1 MAPKASLTLEKL
13 AALGLDRLAQLVLDA
28 AESHAAVKKLVET
41 AMAATKGPKAVAML
55 IDRRLAALERGK
67 SQLASDKAKAFT
79 IDLGLIQKAIV
90 EELGPVDPS
99 AAAQRLLRF
108 IATHSSVYERTDDPQ
123 NRVEAVYNSAVAAL
137 QPLAAAMPEAD
148 RSGLPDMVMAELASQ
163 MYLFFLPAVE
173 AVVGCLAGKARKAFD
188 ADLVRLLQQPPPH
201 GSAWDYAH
209 ERRVQALIGARQLIA
224 KAQGDIDGFVA
235 LEDSKPPDRQN
246 PLATAAIL
254 LGAGRLPQALAWV
267 RRDTGPPAYLTHA
280 DVADGLPGR
289 DPVSLGRIGL
299 EARILEAM
307 GDRAAAQAL
316 RWACF
321 EDTFDAAM
329 LREHIAHLDD
339 FDEFD
344 VIDRAFGLVAASP
357 AAYRALGFFIA
368 WPQYERAARLVVE
381 RRAIWNG
388 RRYELLMP
396 AATALEDA
404 WPVAASVLYRVLLDD
419 ILAGARSF
427 AYGFAARY
435 LVRLDALAA
444 ACDAASHGAI
454 ETHALYRANLMN
466 LHGRKGEFWQVFA
479 RTQKPA

>member
-1 MAPKASLTLEKL
+1 MASKASLTHEKL
-13 AALGLDRLAQLVLDA
+13 MALGLERLAQLVLDA
-28 AESHAAVKKLVET
+28 AESHAAVRKLVET
-41 AMAATKGPKAVAML
+41 ALAATKGPKAVAMV

-67 SQLASDKAKAFT
+67 SQLAPDKAKAFT
-79 IDLGLIQKAIV
+79 MDLGLIQKAIV
-90 EELGPVDPS
+90 EELGPVDPC

-108 IATHSSVYERTDDPQ
+108 IATHYVAYQRTDDPQ
-123 NRVEAVYNSAVAAL
+123 NRIEAVYNSAVAAL

-148 RSGLPDMVMAELASQ
+148 RSGLPDMLMAELASQ
-163 MYLFFLPAVE
+163 LYLFFLPAVE
-173 AVVGCLAGKARKAFD
+173 AVVACLPDKTRKAFD
-188 ADLVRLLQQPPPH
+188 HDLARLLKQPAPH
-201 GSAWDYAH
+201 GHGRDFDH
-209 ERRVQALIGARQLIA
+209 ERRTLALIGARQLIA
-224 KAQGDIDGFVA
+224 QAQGDLDGFVA

-267 RRDTGPPAYLTHA
+267 RRNTGPPAYLTHA

-289 DPVSLGRIGL
+289 DPVSVERVGL

-307 GDRAAAQAL
+307 GDGAAAQDL
-316 RWACF
+316 RWSCF
-321 EDTFDAAM
+321 EHTFDAGM

-344 VIDRAFGLVAASP
+344 VIDRAFDLVSVSP

-388 RRYELLMP
+388 RRYEQLVP
-396 AATALEDA
+396 AAAALEDA

-427 AYGFAARY
+427 AYGFGARY

-444 ACDAASHGAI
+444 DCDAASHGVI

-479 RTQKPA
+479 RTQKPV